1 MLWAVPNSREAS
13 LRFSGTYPYTTRDNS
28 SSEDR
33 MGNRKADD
41 GRNTEAQANKHVSE
55 NVERPK
61 AATLVSDLHM
71 EDTLSNQL
79 EPKKGAL

>member
-1 MLWAVPNSREAS
+1 
-13 LRFSGTYPYTTRDNS
+13 
-28 SSEDR
+28 